1 MLMIKRAD
9 IVIIG
14 GGIIG
19 CSIAYNLAKMGGK
32 NIVLFEKN
40 SLASGAT
47 GRCGAGIR
55 QQFGAEMNCI
65 LARESIKIFENLS
78 QELDYDIELNQN
90 GYLVLAYTEREVNQF
105 KKNVALEQSLDID
118 VRFITVKEAKE
129 IVPPLN
135 TEGLLAATFCPTDG
149 HANPFN
155 TNFAYGE
162 AAQRLGVKIYTFT
175 EIKEIET
182 ENNKIVAV
190 KTEKEKILT
199 PIVVNAAGGYSGT
212 IGKMVGVDL
221 PVYSQRHQILI
232 TEPVDPLFKPMLM
245 SFSRNFYCQQTPHGS
260 IIMGCGNPDEPKGDD
275 IGSSWQFAREM
286 AQKMT
291 TVVPLLKEVS
301 MVRQW
306 AGLYNVSPDAQP
318 ILGRHPQVGGFY
330 VAIGFSGHGFMLAP
344 VTSKLM
350 AELILTGRTS
360 LSIEDKLDIGRF
372 ERGELILEPSVV

>member
-1 MLMIKRAD
+1 MMMIKRAD

-19 CSIAYNLAKMGGK
+19 CSIAYNLAKMGCK
-32 NIVLFEKN
+32 NVVLFEKN
-40 SLASGAT
+40 SLSSGAT

-55 QQFGAEMNCI
+55 QQFGTKTNCI

-78 QELDYDIELNQN
+78 QELEYDIELNQG
-90 GYLVLAYTEREVNQF
+90 GYLILAYTEKEVNQF
-105 KKNVALEQSLDID
+105 KKNVALQQSLDINA
-118 VRFITVKEAKE
+118 RFINVEEAKD

-135 TEGLLAATFCPTDG
+135 TEGILAATFCPTDG
-149 HANPFN
+149 HADPFK
-155 TNFAYGE
+155 TNFAYAE

-175 EIKEIET
+175 EVNEIGT

-190 KTEKEKILT
+190 NTDKGKLLT
-199 PIVVNAAGGYSGT
+199 PTVINAAGGYSGV

-232 TEPVDPLFKPMLM
+232 TEPIDPLFKPMLM

-260 IIMGCGNPDEPKGDD
+260 IIMGFGDPNEPKGDD
-275 IGSSWQFAREM
+275 IESSWQFAREM

-291 TVVPLLKEVS
+291 KVVPLLKEVS
-301 MVRQW
+301 MLRQW

-318 ILGRHPQVGGFY
+318 ILGEHPQVGGFY
-330 VAIGFSGHGFMLAP
+330 MAIGFSGHGFMLAP
-344 VTSKLM
+344 VASKLIS
-350 AELILTGRTS
+350 ELILTGRTS

-372 ERGELILEPSVV
+372 KRGELILEPSVL

>member
-1 MLMIKRAD
+1 MMIKRASV
-9 IVIIG
+9 VIIG

-19 CSIAYNLAKMGGK
+19 CSIAYNLAKMGCK

-55 QQFGAEMNCI
+55 QQFGTKVNCI

-78 QELDYDIELNQN
+78 QELDYDIELNQS
-90 GYLVLAYTEREVNQF
+90 GYLILAYTEKEVNQF
-105 KKNVALEQSLDID
+105 KKNVALQQSLDID
-118 VRFITVKEAKE
+118 VRFITVKEAKK

-135 TEGLLAATFCPTDG
+135 TDGLLAATFCPTDG
-149 HANPFN
+149 HADPFK
-155 TNFAYGE
+155 TNFAYAE
-162 AAQRLGVKIYTFT
+162 TAQRLGVKIYTFT
-175 EIKEIET
+175 EVKEIET
-182 ENNKIVAV
+182 EDNRITAV
-190 KTEKEKILT
+190 NTDKGKILT
-199 PIVVNAAGGYSGT
+199 PIVVNAAGGYSGI

-260 IIMGCGNPDEPKGDD
+260 IIMGFGDPNEPKGDD

-291 TVVPLLKEVS
+291 TVMPLLKEVS
-301 MVRQW
+301 MIRQW

-318 ILGRHPQVGGFY
+318 ILGEHPQVRGFY
-330 VAIGFSGHGFMLAP
+330 MAIGFSGHGFMLAP
-344 VTSKLM
+344 VASKLI
-350 AELILTGRTS
+350 AELILEGKTF
-360 LSIEDKLDIGRF
+360 LPIDKLDIGRF

>member
-1 MLMIKRAD
+1 MMIKRAD

-19 CSIAYNLAKMGGK
+19 CSIAYNLAKKGCK
-32 NIVLFEKN
+32 NVVLFEKN

-55 QQFGAEMNCI
+55 QQFGTKMNCI

-78 QELDYDIELNQN
+78 QELDYDIELNQG
-90 GYLVLAYTEREVNQF
+90 GYLILAYTEKEVNQF
-105 KKNVALEQSLDID
+105 KKNVALQQSLDID
-118 VRFITVKEAKE
+118 VRFITVKEAKKV
-129 IVPPLN
+129 VPPLN
-135 TEGLLAATFCPTDG
+135 TEDILAATFCPTDG
-149 HANPFN
+149 HANPFK
-155 TNFAYGE
+155 TNFAYAE

-175 EIKEIET
+175 EVNEIET
-182 ENNKIVAV
+182 EDNRIVAV
-190 KTEKEKILT
+190 YTDKGKILT
-199 PIVVNAAGGYSGT
+199 PTVINAAGGYSEV

-260 IIMGCGNPDEPKGDD
+260 IIMGFGDPNEPKGDN
-275 IGSSWQFAREM
+275 IGTSWQFAREM

-318 ILGRHPQVGGFY
+318 ILGEHPQVGGFY
-330 VAIGFSGHGFMLAP
+330 MAIGFSGHGFMLAP
-344 VTSKLM
+344 VASKLI
-350 AELILTGRTS
+350 AELILEGKTS
-360 LSIEDKLDIGRF
+360 LPIDKLDIGRF

>member
-1 MLMIKRAD
+1 MMIKRAD
-9 IVIIG
+9 IAIIG

-19 CSIAYNLAKMGGK
+19 CSIAYNLAKKGCK
-32 NIVLFEKN
+32 NVVLFEKN
-40 SLASGAT
+40 SLASGST
-47 GRCGAGIR
+47 GRSGAGIR
-55 QQFGAEMNCI
+55 QQFGTKMNCI

-78 QELDYDIELNQN
+78 QELDYDIELNQG
-90 GYLVLAYTEREVNQF
+90 GYLILAYTEKEVNQF
-105 KKNVALEQSLDID
+105 KKNVALQQSLDINA
-118 VRFITVKEAKE
+118 RFINVEEAKD

-135 TEGLLAATFCPTDG
+135 TEGILAATFCPTDG
-149 HANPFN
+149 HADPFK
-155 TNFAYGE
+155 TNFAYAE
-162 AAQRLGVKIYTFT
+162 AAQRLGAKIYTFT
-175 EIKEIET
+175 EVNEIET

-190 KTEKEKILT
+190 NTEKGKVLT
-199 PIVVNAAGGYSGT
+199 PIVVNAAGGYSGV

-245 SFSRNFYCQQTPHGS
+245 SFSRNFYCQQTPYGS
-260 IIMGCGNPDEPKGDD
+260 IIMGFGDPNEPKGDD
-275 IGSSWQFAREM
+275 VGSSWQFAREM

-291 TVVPLLKEVS
+291 IVVPLLKEVS
-301 MVRQW
+301 MIRQW

-318 ILGRHPQVGGFY
+318 ILSEHPQVGGFY
-330 VAIGFSGHGFMLAP
+330 MAIGFSGHGFMLAP

-350 AELILTGRTS
+350 AELILAGRTA

>member
-1 MLMIKRAD
+1 MIKRASV
-9 IVIIG
+9 VIIG

-19 CSIAYNLAKMGGK
+19 CSIAYNLAKMGCK

-55 QQFGAEMNCI
+55 QQFGTKVNCI

-78 QELDYDIELNQN
+78 QELDYDIELNQS
-90 GYLVLAYTEREVNQF
+90 GYLILAYTEKEVNQF
-105 KKNVALEQSLDID
+105 KKNVALQQSLDID
-118 VRFITVKEAKE
+118 ARFINVEKAKE

-135 TEGLLAATFCPTDG
+135 TDGLLAATFCPTDG
-149 HANPFN
+149 HADPFK
-155 TNFAYGE
+155 TNFAYAE

-175 EIKEIET
+175 EINEIET

-190 KTEKEKILT
+190 NTEKGKVLT
-199 PIVVNAAGGYSGT
+199 PIVVNAAGGYSGV

-260 IIMGCGNPDEPKGDD
+260 IIMGFGDPNEPKGDD
-275 IGSSWQFAREM
+275 IGTSWQFAREM
-286 AQKMT
+286 TQKMT

-318 ILGRHPQVGGFY
+318 ILGEHPQFGGFY
-330 VAIGFSGHGFMLAP
+330 MAIGFSGHGFMLAP

-350 AELILTGRTS
+350 AELILAGRTS